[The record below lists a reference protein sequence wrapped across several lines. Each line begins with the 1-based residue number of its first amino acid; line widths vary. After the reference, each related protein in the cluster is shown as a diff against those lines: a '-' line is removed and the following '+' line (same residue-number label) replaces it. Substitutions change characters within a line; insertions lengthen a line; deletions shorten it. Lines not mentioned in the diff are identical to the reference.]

1 MLGDIELN
9 GVRLDTQVLSS
20 YAEELDDRIDL
31 LESEIRMMADMP
43 SLNIN
48 SSKQLGEVLF
58 EKLQLDPK
66 PKRTKTKQYSTDEEY
81 LQSLSSR
88 HPIIEKVLEYRGLR
102 KLMNTYVTALPQMVN
117 SVTGRIH
124 TSFNQTVTATGRLSS
139 TDPNLQNIPIR
150 DDDGREIIRAFV
162 PADDDHILIAADYSQ
177 VELRIMASL
186 SGDTELINA
195 FIEDKDIHTATA
207 AKIFHIADEEVT
219 REQRRR
225 AKTANFGIIYGIS
238 VFGLSQRLSI
248 PRAEAKHLIDGYF
261 TTYPAVREYMEKSI
275 SDAKQMGYVTTLFG
289 RRRLL
294 PDINSGNAVVRGLAE
309 RNAVNAPIQGSAA
322 DIMKIAMVRVAQRFE
337 QENLKSKLILQVH
350 DELVVDALKNEQAQV
365 IEILKNEME
374 NAARLAVPLTVEVGM
389 GASWLD
395 AH

>member
-1 MLGDIELN
+1 
-9 GVRLDTQVLSS
+9 
-20 YAEELDDRIDL
+20 
-31 LESEIRMMADMP
+31 
-43 SLNIN
+43 
-48 SSKQLGEVLF
+48 
-58 EKLQLDPK
+58 
-66 PKRTKTKQYSTDEEY
+66 
-81 LQSLSSR
+81 
-88 HPIIEKVLEYRGLR
+88 
-102 KLMNTYVTALPQMVN
+102 
-117 SVTGRIH
+117 
-124 TSFNQTVTATGRLSS
+124 
-139 TDPNLQNIPIR
+139 
-150 DDDGREIIRAFV
+150 
-162 PADDDHILIAADYSQ
+162 
-177 VELRIMASL
+177 MASL
-186 SGDTELINA
+186 SGDAELINA
-195 FIEDKDIHTATA
+195 FVEEKDIHTATA
-207 AKIFHIADEEVT
+207 AKIFHISDEEVT

-275 SDAKQMGYVTTLFG
+275 SDAKQCGFVTTLFG

-337 QENLKSKLILQVH
+337 QENLKSKIILQVH

>member
-1 MLGDIELN
+1 MDS
-9 GVRLDTQVLSS
+9 QVLNS
-20 YAEELDDRIDL
+20 YALQLDDRIDL

-124 TSFNQTVTATGRLSS
+124 TSFNQAVTATGRLSS

-150 DDDGREIIRAFV
+150 DDDGREIRRAFV
-162 PADDDHILIAADYSQ
+162 PTDDNHILVAADYSQ

-186 SGDTELINA
+186 SGDAELINA
-195 FIEDKDIHTATA
+195 FVEEKDIHTATA
-207 AKIFHIADEEVT
+207 AKIFHISDEEVT

-275 SDAKQMGYVTTLFG
+275 SDAKQCGFVTTLFG

-337 QENLKSKLILQVH
+337 QENLKSKIILQVH

-365 IEILKNEME
+365 IEILKTEME
-374 NAARLAVPLTVEVGM
+374 NAARLAVPLTVEVGI
-389 GASWLD
+389 GENWLD

>member
-1 MLGDIELN
+1 
-9 GVRLDTQVLSS
+9 
-20 YAEELDDRIDL
+20 
-31 LESEIRMMADMP
+31 
-43 SLNIN
+43 
-48 SSKQLGEVLF
+48 
-58 EKLQLDPK
+58 
-66 PKRTKTKQYSTDEEY
+66 
-81 LQSLSSR
+81 
-88 HPIIEKVLEYRGLR
+88 
-102 KLMNTYVTALPQMVN
+102 
-117 SVTGRIH
+117 
-124 TSFNQTVTATGRLSS
+124 
-139 TDPNLQNIPIR
+139 
-150 DDDGREIIRAFV
+150 
-162 PADDDHILIAADYSQ
+162 
-177 VELRIMASL
+177 
-186 SGDTELINA
+186 
-195 FIEDKDIHTATA
+195 
-207 AKIFHIADEEVT
+207 
-219 REQRRR
+219 
-225 AKTANFGIIYGIS
+225 

-275 SDAKQMGYVTTLFG
+275 SDAKQCGFVTTLFG

-337 QENLKSKLILQVH
+337 QENLKSKIILQVH